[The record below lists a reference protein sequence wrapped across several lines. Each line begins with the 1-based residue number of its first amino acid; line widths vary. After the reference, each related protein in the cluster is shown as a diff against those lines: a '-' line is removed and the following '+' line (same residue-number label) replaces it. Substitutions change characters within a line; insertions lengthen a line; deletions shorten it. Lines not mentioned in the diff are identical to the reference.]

1 MTDTILFVKETKT
14 CHYVMVINTPRLCGE
29 PGFKNRM
36 EQRDEAFI
44 RCREVLDSIDAI
56 NAVDRTLPE
65 SPHPHWHGPAKSP
78 ALHVA
83 PVPPVPTET
92 VTDADPS
99 TESKKPIDILRSA
112 LEALMSGEDD
122 PNLEEVRIK
131 KGDEGELWIEFL
143 DENTNLEGIEEDLET
158 ILVGTSDRWEKLL
171 RNAEDK
177 DDKRGDGERRRRR
190 SKDTQKPEDRHDEL

>member
-143 DENTNLEGIEEDLET
+143 DENTNLEGIEEDWET
-158 ILVGTSDRWEKLL
+158 ILVGTSVRWEKLL
-171 RNAEDK
+171 RSAEDK
-177 DDKRGDGERRRRR
+177 DDRRGDGERRRRR

>member
-177 DDKRGDGERRRRR
+177 DDRRGDDERRRRR

>member
-143 DENTNLEGIEEDLET
+143 DENTNLEGIEEGLET

>member
-177 DDKRGDGERRRRR
+177 DDRRGDGERRRRR